1 MEFVDYNGNNVS
13 DILNHYTIGSI
24 FITTT
29 NINPG
34 TFIGGT
40 WEAFGT
46 GRTLVGVDTSQTE
59 FNTVLKTG
67 GEKTH
72 KLTLDEMPSHT
83 HRADRKYMAQV
94 DISFGYGLNTGNY
107 YIANMEVDD
116 TLGKAAGG
124 NKTHNN
130 LQPFITVYFWKRTK

>member
-29 NINPG
+29 NTNPG

-46 GRTLVGVDTSQTE
+46 GKTLVGVDTSQTE
-59 FNTVLKTG
+59 FNTALKTG
-67 GEKTH
+67 GER
-72 KLTLDEMPSHT
+72 HT
-83 HRADRKYMAQV
+83 H
-94 DISFGYGLNTGNY
+94 
-107 YIANMEVDD
+107 
-116 TLGKAAGG
+116 
-124 NKTHNN
+124 
-130 LQPFITVYFWKRTK
+130 